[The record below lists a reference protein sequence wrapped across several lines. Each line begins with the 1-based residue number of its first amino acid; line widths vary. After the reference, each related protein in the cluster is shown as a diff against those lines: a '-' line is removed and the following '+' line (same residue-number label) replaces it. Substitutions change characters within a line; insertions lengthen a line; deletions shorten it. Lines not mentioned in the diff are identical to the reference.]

1 MKKVSTLIIIV
12 LSIVLIF
19 VFGYVGYGS
28 TMINIENEKSI
39 INHLSSNKNNPINI
53 LATQN
58 TETVFWL
65 YIPILSKQKR
75 TSIVLI
81 FPVSQSISFIK
92 TDINIKAEQRE
103 NKLK

>member
-53 LATQN
+53 LT
-58 TETVFWL
+58 T
-65 YIPILSKQKR
+65 R
-75 TSIVLI
+75 TITYNKSHIH
-81 FPVSQSISFIK
+81 QFI
-92 TDINIKAEQRE
+92 TI
-103 NKLK
+103 

>member
-53 LATQN
+53 LATQ
-58 TETVFWL
+58 T
-65 YIPILSKQKR
+65 
-75 TSIVLI
+75 
-81 FPVSQSISFIK
+81 K
-92 TDINIKAEQRE
+92 T
-103 NKLK
+103 L

>member
-53 LATQN
+53 LATQKYGDHR
-58 TETVFWL
+58 VF
-65 YIPILSKQKR
+65 PI
-75 TSIVLI
+75 
-81 FPVSQSISFIK
+81 
-92 TDINIKAEQRE
+92 
-103 NKLK
+103 

>member
-39 INHLSSNKNNPINI
+39 INHLSSNKKQSYKYSRHSKIRKQFFDCI
-53 LATQN
+53 YRSCQN
-58 TETVFWL
+58 
-65 YIPILSKQKR
+65 KR
-75 TSIVLI
+75 GQV
-81 FPVSQSISFIK
+81 
-92 TDINIKAEQRE
+92 
-103 NKLK
+103 

>member
-53 LATQN
+53 LATQKYGN
-58 TETVFWL
+58 SFLIVYTDPVKT
-65 YIPILSKQKR
+65 KR